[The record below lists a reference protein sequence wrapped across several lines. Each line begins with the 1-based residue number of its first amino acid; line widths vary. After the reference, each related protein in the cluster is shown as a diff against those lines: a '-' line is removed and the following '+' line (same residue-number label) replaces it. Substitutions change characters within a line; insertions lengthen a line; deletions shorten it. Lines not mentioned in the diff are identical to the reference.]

1 MEEKNVK
8 NVSRCF
14 DCRVRLTGFL
24 LGALALL
31 FLENSALAINALNRA
46 RFTEVVNQVEV
57 IPANNSPKKQ
67 AQVGSL
73 FQVPEILQTGS
84 RSRAELVAEDKTVT
98 RVGANTIFSFQSQD
112 RTIQLKRGSLLFHAP
127 KGRGGGTIQTAAAT
141 AAVLG
146 TTIIV
151 TTTDD
156 GGFKCLVLEGQGEV
170 RLPNGFH
177 QKVNAGELV
186 FIRPGSKKI
195 SKPLPYD
202 LSQQVENSLLV
213 QGFSRPLLSL
223 NKISHAIDV
232 QRQNF
237 PYLAYDSPASFV
249 ANLQHQKDY
258 ALVDPNSRVHLNPT
272 LPQTESPKPEPPT
285 TLPPSTR
292 KNPPRLPPP
301 IPG

>member
-1 MEEKNVK
+1 MEEKS
-8 NVSRCF
+8 VSRCF
-14 DCRVRLTGFL
+14 GCSFRMFGFL
-24 LGALALL
+24 PISFIL
-31 FLENSALAINALNRA
+31 FFLSFSGLEASSLDRA

-57 IPANNSPKKQ
+57 IASDSAPKKQ
-67 AQVGSL
+67 AKVGAL
-73 FQVPEILQTGS
+73 FQLPEILQTGN

-98 RVGANTIFSFQSQD
+98 RVGANTIFSFQAKD

-127 KGRGGGTIQTAAAT
+127 KGRGGGTIQTASAT

-170 RLPNGFH
+170 RLPNGFR

-195 SKPLPYD
+195 SRPLPYD
-202 LSQQVENSLLV
+202 LSHQVENSLLV

-223 NKISHAIDV
+223 NKIDQAIDE

-237 PYLAYDSPASFV
+237 PDFPYDSHGSLVGNF
-249 ANLQHQKDY
+249 QRQKDY
-258 ALVDPNSRVHLNPT
+258 ALVDPNSRVHFNPNISQPETPKSELPPT
-272 LPQTESPKPEPPT
+272 LPPT
-285 TLPPSTR
+285 TS